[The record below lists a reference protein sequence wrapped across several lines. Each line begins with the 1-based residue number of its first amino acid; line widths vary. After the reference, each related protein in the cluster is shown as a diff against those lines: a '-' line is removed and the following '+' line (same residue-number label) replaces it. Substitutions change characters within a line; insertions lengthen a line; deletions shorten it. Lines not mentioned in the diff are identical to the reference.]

1 MHASATSPLF
11 NSAAANF
18 CLWHKLFI
26 QLQGTCRMMNL
37 TAGKYFLQVARFNSI
52 RLAAERLHVS
62 PSAISRQIVKLE
74 HELQEQL
81 LERRAEGVILTAA
94 GKILAEHLASI
105 FGQIERAKDEMA
117 DLRSLKTGTLSL
129 STVEGITDPF
139 LSAHITDFRFRY
151 PGVDFRVRIRGR
163 ERVLEAVEQR
173 LSEIGFVYDHFTH
186 PAIETIGQWRQPL
199 LALAPPSHPLA
210 DGRPLILEDIVD
222 LPCVLPDETFGIH
235 HLLNRAFGKIK
246 RCPKPIIVADQFHFL
261 IRHAI
266 RNNAIIYLP
275 LQAVMGEVTSGQ
287 LLPLN
292 LSCRDFE
299 HRFIY
304 AVGRIGQHRSPA
316 CAAFIKSILPV
327 FAKGETSDAKLL
339 AELRAGQV

>member
-1 MHASATSPLF
+1 
-11 NSAAANF
+11 
-18 CLWHKLFI
+18 
-26 QLQGTCRMMNL
+26 MMNL
-37 TAGKYFLQVARFNSI
+37 NAGRYFLQVARFKSI

-105 FGQIERAKDEMA
+105 LGQIERAKDEIA

-139 LSAHITDFRFRY
+139 LSEHITGFRSQY
-151 PGVDFRVRIRGR
+151 PGIDFRVRIRGR

-186 PAIETIGQWRQPL
+186 PAIETIGKWRQPL

-210 DGRPLILEDIVD
+210 DGRSLILEDIVD

-235 HLLNRAFGKIK
+235 YLLNRAFGKIK

-292 LSCRDFE
+292 LSCKDFE

-304 AVGRIGQHRSPA
+304 AVARIGQHRSPA
-316 CAAFIKSILPV
+316 CAAFIDSILPV
-327 FAKGETSDAKLL
+327 FAEGEASDAKLL
-339 AELRAGQV
+339 AELRARQV